1 MNLREKIKQRK
12 RKRRSVC
19 LCLVCSARIR
29 SSCSVHTASC
39 LSFQAD
45 VKKNDANFFLSLLKN
60 QRRVQCSFTVNRSVH
75 SPSLTHRRESKRTIK
90 ILNPNFCRHQLL
102 LLYFVY
108 GCCASGRLSL
118 SLQDSFIVIY

>member
-1 MNLREKIKQRK
+1 MNLREKIKQSK
-12 RKRRSVC
+12 GKGGVSAFVWHV
-19 LCLVCSARIR
+19 LLVFGLHAVFIQS
-29 SSCSVHTASC
+29 SC

-45 VKKNDANFFLSLLKN
+45 VKKSDANFFLSLLKN